1 MVWNKQLLMYH
12 RPPIG
17 QNIRWAKGSPLSQ
30 ALSDVERKVA
40 HEIERESY
48 KYFEI
53 LAVTTYFLIGNLAEN
68 KQSYTSWLKIE
79 LKKKSYIFW
88 LAI

>member
-1 MVWNKQLLMYH
+1 MVWNQQLQ
-12 RPPIG
+12 IG
-17 QNIRWAKGSPLSQ
+17 QNICWAKGSPLSQ

-53 LAVTTYFLIGNLAEN
+53 LAVTTYFLIGNIAEN
-68 KQSYTSWLKIE
+68 KRAE
-79 LKKKSYIFW
+79 KKSYIFW